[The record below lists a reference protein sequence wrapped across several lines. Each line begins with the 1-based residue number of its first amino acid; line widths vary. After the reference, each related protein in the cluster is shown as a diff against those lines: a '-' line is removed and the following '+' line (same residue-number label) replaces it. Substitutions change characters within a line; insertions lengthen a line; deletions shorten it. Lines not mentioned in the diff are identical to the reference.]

1 MAAPAPSVGRQV
13 LKSKVCLVGE
23 QAVGKTSLIH
33 RFVSG
38 AFDEA
43 YIRTL
48 GAVASVKAVDLDSVG
63 GRPVHVDLSILDIM
77 GKRTFLELFQE
88 AFFRGAA
95 AILAVA
101 DLSRRET
108 LDALRLWIGSVQQ
121 VSGKLPVVLVVN
133 KSDLGERAEYGPREI
148 EDLANTFE
156 ASSFLTSAKTGS
168 HVEDAFHRLA
178 YLAAWRQL
186 KLP

>member
-1 MAAPAPSVGRQV
+1 MAASAPSVGRQV
-13 LKSKVCLVGE
+13 IKSKVCLVGE

-38 AFDEA
+38 AFDES

-48 GAVASVKAVDLDSVG
+48 GAVASVKAIDLDSVG
-63 GRPVHVDLSILDIM
+63 ARPVHMDLSILDIM
-77 GKRTFLELFQE
+77 GKLTFLELFQ
-88 AFFRGAA
+88 AAYFRGAA
-95 AILAVA
+95 GILAVA
-101 DLSRRET
+101 DLSRRWT
-108 LDALRLWIGSVQQ
+108 LDALRLWIGSVQE

-133 KSDLGERAEYGPREI
+133 KADLADRAEYGPEQI
-148 EDLANTFE
+148 EDVAKEFG
-156 ASSFLTSAKTGS
+156 ASHFLTSAKTGD